1 MRALMK
7 VKDVELVSMPN
18 LKRSALMTAF
28 KQVKRL
34 KMQDA
39 GDLENMMGL
48 QNAKKEAS
56 MRMLRK
62 WGKKTVTIRNM
73 EEMERASCY
82 VGDIVIASG
91 CCNENELKLLDL
103 SRFVNLK
110 ELLVGEECFEN
121 VDEVKLIGLHTL
133 ESVVI
138 GKNSFTKHK
147 YGYGNN
153 ANRHFYLKDCETL
166 KELKIDIF
174 SFYDFKVCEIDNLAS
189 LEVIYVGEV
198 NIESW
203 NFYYGSLELKSILV
217 RVRMITRL
225 TKVEIPSVW

>member
-39 GDLENMMGL
+39 GDLKNMMEL

-56 MRMLRK
+56 MRMIRK
-62 WGKKTVTIRNM
+62 WGKKTVTIWNM
-73 EEMERASCY
+73 EVMESVNCN
-82 VGDIVIASG
+82 VGVIVIASG

-103 SRFVNLK
+103 SRFVHLK

-121 VDEVKLIGLHTL
+121 VDEVQLIGLHAL
-133 ESVVI
+133 NIMMI

-153 ANRHFYLKDCETL
+153 PNRHFYLKDCEKL
-166 KELKIDIF
+166 KELKFGIF
-174 SFYDFKVCEIDNLAS
+174 SFSDFKVCEIDNLAS
-189 LEVIYVGEV
+189 LEA
-198 NIESW
+198 
-203 NFYYGSLELKSILV
+203 L
-217 RVRMITRL
+217 RL
-225 TKVEIPSVW
+225 PTGRR